1 MVRSNYIVVLVV
13 LSFSFIN
20 LNAQNYFYKTYNGGL
35 YDVGQGVCELPDE
48 HYAVTGSTS
57 SIEGSSQAFIMVLDS
72 VGNQI
77 WTKGYGGDGINWG
90 RRIFH
95 RENEGF
101 WVMGYSTSY
110 GNGDYDF
117 VIWKID
123 EDGELEWQQNYGTI
137 GWDRLWDAVELAN
150 GDFVLVGETEGT
162 NSQDKDV
169 LMFRIDD
176 EGNEVW
182 QTQLANE
189 GDDIAYAA
197 TLYDDTTLI
206 VVGEYFENNQN
217 VGLLL
222 NMHIDGT
229 INEQW
234 TYSDEGPTTFLGV
247 DVWNEE
253 IYVCGRANITSPD
266 YFNAVVLRLDI
277 DYNILFSEIG
287 NTEGDDYG
295 TNILVL
301 GNSRVYWTLKT
312 TAAFFNVFPGG
323 WDTFIFKYHTDMYF
337 IGPTYPTAGI
347 GDDEFH
353 QIIET
358 TDGGYIAVGFCS
370 DDRVNES
377 PGNNVMLVKVG
388 PNDENQEVSDENED
402 FLQLETSIEF
412 KSKYKVYPNP
422 MREHLI
428 LPDDLINY
436 KIEVHNIMG
445 QTIEYSIN
453 MNKLFLKTEENG
465 LYFISFISETQ
476 KLNFRVIKKQ

>member
-57 SIEGSSQAFIMVLDS
+57 SIEGSSQVFIMVLDS
-72 VGNQI
+72 LGNQI

-137 GWDRLWDAVELAN
+137 GWDRLWDAVKLAN

-197 TLYDDTTLI
+197 KLYDDTTLI

-247 DVWNEE
+247 DVWNDRIFLIGSVERNNNGFLNH
-253 IYVCGRANITSPD
+253 IIMNLDVDLNIINMDLSNWQD
-266 YFNAVVLRLDI
+266 
-277 DYNILFSEIG
+277 
-287 NTEGDDYG
+287 DDYG
-295 TNILVL
+295 TNILAL
-301 GNSRVYWTLKT
+301 ANNRVYWTMWSISPDH
-312 TAAFFNVFPGG
+312 NVFPGG
-323 WDTFIFKYHTDMYF
+323 PDAFILKFHSDLYF
-337 IGPTYPTAGI
+337 LGISAPHAGV
-347 GDDEFH
+347 DPDEFH
-353 QIIET
+353 QMIST
-358 TDGGYIAVGFCS
+358 SDGGFMAVGFCS
-370 DDRVNES
+370 DNRVISS
-377 PGNNVMLVKVG
+377 PGFNVMVSKFG
-388 PNDENQEVSDENED
+388 PNDENQMVSDENED
-402 FLQLETSIEF
+402 FLIVDETEQSSSI
-412 KSKYKVYPNP
+412 SIYPNP
-422 MREHLI
+422 SSGFIHIDTDVQINHIEIIDATGKLI
-428 LPDDLINY
+428 RTDKSSPLDISNLKKGVY
-436 KIEVHNIMG
+436 
-445 QTIEYSIN
+445 
-453 MNKLFLKTEENG
+453 FLKI
-465 LYFISFISETQ
+465 FSDQ
-476 KLNFRVIKKQ
+476 KSYHYKVIRN